1 MSVPAADRL
10 RPALVRYCRT
20 PEEHMSYCGRACTWH
35 YEMLT
40 HEDVA
45 TAADLLDA
53 IEVLHQPRVIV
64 YRPNDDHDIICRE
77 CDKPWPCETH
87 RLLHPEEARRG

>member
-10 RPALVRYCRT
+10 RPALVRYCRR

-45 TAADLLDA
+45 IAADLLDA
-53 IEVLHQPRVIV
+53 IDALHQPDPDYYSPRD
-64 YRPNDDHDIICRE
+64 RQMCLN
-77 CDKPWPCETH
+77 CDLEWPCPTH
-87 RLLHPEEARRG
+87 ELLHPKEARRG